1 MLPGTLFQYAP
12 SAFQCYNSY
21 AVPDTL
27 QQRANYSAGGSSAGA
42 ASPLYQSLFAA
53 ASQAAPASQ
62 LQPPQY
68 APPASGHSTA
78 AFGAGANNNAY
89 ESLKLGAYG
98 YAPRGLQ
105 FQSGPAQFAAAGSAS
120 AAQQQQT
127 HATGAAVGS
136 GECGGAAAAPAMDV
150 KMAINMNM
158 NMNMD
163 LKGAASAYGG
173 GQYAGSG
180 TYCTPGL
187 GVNLMGGALPSL
199 NVSVPVPL
207 PSCVGVGVGMGLG
220 AAMPAGVPPAFNSLN
235 SMYEEL
241 FRPNKTHR
249 VKGAPTLK
257 PPAPLPT
264 ASQVTHRVARRTH
277 SLAHSIFTP
286 AYEYLTLA
294 QWLTPDAST

>member
-21 AVPDTL
+21 SVPDTV
-27 QQRANYSAGGSSAGA
+27 QQRTNYSAGASSAGA

-53 ASQAAPASQ
+53 ASQAAAQ
-62 LQPPQY
+62 PQY

-105 FQSGPAQFAAAGSAS
+105 FASAPAQFAAGSAS
-120 AAQQQQT
+120 A
-127 HATGAAVGS
+127 HAAGAGVGS
-136 GECGGAAAAPAMDV
+136 GECAAPAMDV

-163 LKGAASAYGG
+163 LKGAAAAYGG
-173 GQYAGSG
+173 GQYAGG
-180 TYCTPGL
+180 AYYTPGL
-187 GVNLMGGALPSL
+187 GVNLMGGVGSALPSL
-199 NVSVPVPL
+199 NVSVPL
-207 PSCVGVGVGMGLG
+207 PSCVGVGMGLG
-220 AAMPAGVPPAFNSLN
+220 AVPAGMPPAFNSLN
-235 SMYEEL
+235 SVYEEL

-249 VKGAPTLK
+249 VKGA
-257 PPAPLPT
+257 
-264 ASQVTHRVARRTH
+264 RTR
-277 SLAHSIFTP
+277 
-286 AYEYLTLA
+286 
-294 QWLTPDAST
+294 